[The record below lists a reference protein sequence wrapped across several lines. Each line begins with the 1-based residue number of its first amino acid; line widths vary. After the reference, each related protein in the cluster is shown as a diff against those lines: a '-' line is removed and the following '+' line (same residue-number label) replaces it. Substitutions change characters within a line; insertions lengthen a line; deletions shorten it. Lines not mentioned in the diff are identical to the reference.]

1 MRGKAFDPSLI
12 ILNKRITPA
21 YAGKREFRRV
31 QTLLHQDH
39 PRLCGEKVIP
49 PPELPP
55 VPGSP
60 PPMRGKVPHS
70 FVHHL
75 STRITPAY
83 AGKSL
88 PKSWRNMTQKGSPP
102 PMRGKEYRR
111 YLRRNERGI
120 TPAYAGKSLHDACQ
134 IIFSQDHPRLCG
146 EKTRPQYNQFPNT
159 GSPPP
164 MRGKVAPWSG
174 RIPPFQDHPRL
185 CGEKQAVLK
194 PTIKRRGSPPPM
206 RGKVIL
212 VCNLMLVFRITPAY
226 AGKSMYAVQSMPR
239 ERDHPRLCGEKVEN
253 PVPSR
258 IYEGSPPPMRGKA
271 SGVKAS
277 HKTPGI
283 TPAYA
288 GKSTA

>member
-120 TPAYAGKSLHDACQ
+120 TPAYAGKSKIVEFSNVIPLGSPPPMRGKACLCTSLSSSCR
-134 IIFSQDHPRLCG
+134 ITPAYAGKRDTADRNDLAGRDHPRLCG
-146 EKTRPQYNQFPNT
+146 EKTGRPMLLINAL

-164 MRGKVAPWSG
+164 MRGKEE
-174 RIPPFQDHPRL
+174 FF
-185 CGEKQAVLK
+185 C
-194 PTIKRRGSPPPM
+194 PM
-206 RGKVIL
+206 A
-212 VCNLMLVFRITPAY
+212 F
-226 AGKSMYAVQSMPR
+226 
-239 ERDHPRLCGEKVEN
+239 DD
-253 PVPSR
+253 
-258 IYEGSPPPMRGKA
+258 
-271 SGVKAS
+271 
-277 HKTPGI
+277 GI

-288 GKSTA
+288 GKSNTGM

>member
-1 MRGKAFDPSLI
+1 MTRSTLKDHPRLCGEKYQRHFQHLPRLGSPPPMRGKAFDPSLI

-120 TPAYAGKSLHDACQ
+120 TPAYAGKSPLFQNVRQC
-134 IIFSQDHPRLCG
+134 IEDHPRLCG
-146 EKTRPQYNQFPNT
+146 EKTKKIPKQRYFFHQPASFSFSLQYT
-159 GSPPP
+159 
-164 MRGKVAPWSG
+164 
-174 RIPPFQDHPRL
+174 
-185 CGEKQAVLK
+185 
-194 PTIKRRGSPPPM
+194 
-206 RGKVIL
+206 
-212 VCNLMLVFRITPAY
+212 
-226 AGKSMYAVQSMPR
+226 
-239 ERDHPRLCGEKVEN
+239 
-253 PVPSR
+253 
-258 IYEGSPPPMRGKA
+258 
-271 SGVKAS
+271 
-277 HKTPGI
+277 
-283 TPAYA
+283 
-288 GKSTA
+288 